1 MKEPKAPE
9 QWAKAKVLPRW
20 PSPGRIPTFRGFL
33 VLDPDYPRCMADRDG
48 IQFKIGEAFPPESRL
63 ARWIVACSMALND
76 LFLVNRW
83 LVPKLKEEEA
93 SEGYEHLYLA
103 RLASLHLFE
112 AATFLRQTDRFPEI
126 QAFVTQLDSEAQDA
140 YQALLAIGKGAVGEF
155 ADQVEHARNHFSHYG
170 RLLSDEAAAYEH
182 LRQAIKA
189 HADEGAIG
197 QILDTTPPITGF
209 RALFADDIAA
219 ELTFPGGDKSETE
232 KFVEQVSEHI
242 ALFLVFARAALPA
255 YAAELPDD
263 VWEDWTKDKP

>member
-1 MKEPKAPE
+1 MPN
-9 QWAKAKVLPRW
+9 
-20 PSPGRIPTFRGFL
+20 
-33 VLDPDYPRCMADRDG
+33 RDG
-48 IQFKIGEAFPPESRL
+48 IQFKIGEAFPPDSRL

-76 LFLVNRW
+76 LFLINRW
-83 LVPKLKEEEA
+83 LVPKLKDEEA

-112 AATFLRQTDRFPEI
+112 AATFLRQADRFPEI
-126 QAFVTQLDSEAQDA
+126 QEFVSRFDPEAQAA
-140 YQALLAIGKGAVGEF
+140 YQALLAIGKGASGKF
-155 ADQVEHARNHFSHYG
+155 ADQIEHARNHFSHYG
-170 RLLSDEAAAYEH
+170 RLLPDEAAAYEH

-189 HADEGAIG
+189 HADEGSIG

-232 KFVEQVSEHI
+232 SFVEQISEHI

-255 YAAELPDD
+255 YAAELPEDA
-263 VWEDWTKDKP
+263 WEDWNKEE